1 MNRYELRA
9 TLNKVSKITYFEDIN
24 DIEAIYTGIFRT
36 LDNASKSLIWRKGYI
51 ALTNLTTGGLVKEM
65 ASKQ

>member
-9 TLNKVSKITYFEDIN
+9 TLNKVSKVTCFEDIN
-24 DIEAIYTGIFRT
+24 DIEAMYTGIFTT
-36 LDNASKSLIWRKGYI
+36 LNRASKSLIWSKGHI
-51 ALTNLTTGGLVKEM
+51 ALTNLTTGKLVKEM

>member
-9 TLNKVSKITYFEDIN
+9 TLNKVSKVTCFEDIN
-24 DIEAIYTGIFRT
+24 DIEAMYTGIFAT
-36 LDNASKSLIWRKGYI
+36 LNRASKSLIWSKGHI
-51 ALTNLTTGGLVKEM
+51 ALTNLTTGELVKEM

>member
-9 TLNKVSKITYFEDIN
+9 TLNKVSKVTYFEDIN
-24 DIEAIYTGIFRT
+24 DTEAMYTGIFTT
-36 LDNASKSLIWRKGYI
+36 LNKASKSLIWSKGHI
-51 ALTNLTTGGLVKEM
+51 ALTNLSTGELVKEM

>member
-9 TLNKVSKITYFEDIN
+9 TLNKVSKVTCFEDIN
-24 DIEAIYTGIFRT
+24 DIEAMYTGIFTT
-36 LDNASKSLIWRKGYI
+36 LNRASKSLIWSKGHI
-51 ALTNLTTGGLVKEM
+51 ALTNLTTGELVKEM

>member
-9 TLNKVSKITYFEDIN
+9 TLNKVSKVTCFEDIN
-24 DIEAIYTGIFRT
+24 DIEAMYTGIFTT
-36 LDNASKSLIWRKGYI
+36 LNKASKSLIWSKGHI
-51 ALTNLTTGGLVKEM
+51 TLTNLTTGELVKEM

>member
-9 TLNKVSKITYFEDIN
+9 TLNKVSKILYFNDID

-36 LDNASKSLIWRKGYI
+36 LDNASNSRIWARGHI
-51 ALTNLTTGGLVKEM
+51 ALTNLTTGELVKEM

>member
-9 TLNKVSKITYFEDIN
+9 TLHKVSNVTYFEDIN
-24 DIEAIYTGIFRT
+24 DIEAIYTGIFKT
-36 LDNASKSLIWRKGYI
+36 LDRASESLIWRKGHI
-51 ALTNLTTGGLVKEM
+51 ALTNLTTGELVKEM